1 MSILSLASNAS
12 AWRGYEYY
20 KDKKVVVW
28 SQINDSE
35 YEAEEYIK
43 EIEEYERQ
51 QEEREREEEERWQE
65 RYEEVEEYVNSLSEE
80 EVRQALI
87 STMLELEERNWH
99 W

>member
-1 MSILSLASNAS
+1 MALFFTVFP
-12 AWRGYEYY
+12 G
-20 KDKKVVVW
+20 
-28 SQINDSE
+28 
-35 YEAEEYIK
+35 EAEEYIK

-65 RYEEVEEYVNSLSEE
+65 RYEEVEKYVNSLSEE

-87 STMLELEERNWH
+87 STMLELEERNWY